1 MQKAIYV
8 AALLA
13 ATANLFWAAN
23 AIVGKVVVSSLP
35 AFTLS
40 QFRWLLAFAFLLPFG
55 LPKIIQQWSW
65 YRENL
70 LRVVVLSI
78 LSVTLYN
85 TLQYW
90 ALEYTE
96 PVNVGAMLALMPL
109 AIAVV
114 SGLFGGRHLSAIEW
128 LLFVV
133 AVFGALLVTTN
144 GQLMS
149 LLSQQGGGV
158 GELLMIAAILSW
170 AAYSVVLKK
179 TPHDNISMVGMLTA
193 FVGIGTVFILPF
205 WLFNIAEGAVYLP
218 NTTQLPAI
226 FFVALFP
233 SIVSFFCW
241 NQAVRIG
248 DANIAGLMV
257 TTAPLFNAL
266 LSIVFLQQQIS
277 LIRWVG
283 IGIVVVA
290 VAAALMISRRQM
302 GLQR

>member
-1 MQKAIYV
+1 MQKTIYL

-23 AIVGKVVVSSLP
+23 AIVGKVVVSALP

-40 QFRWLLAFAFLLPFG
+40 QFRWFLAFAVLLPFG
-55 LPKIIQQWSW
+55 LPKIIQQWAW
-65 YRENL
+65 YRQNL
-70 LRVVVLSI
+70 VRVILLSI

-114 SGLFGGRHLSAIEW
+114 SGLFGGRHLSLGEW
-128 LLFVV
+128 VLFAV
-133 AVFGALLVTTN
+133 AVFGALIVTTN
-144 GQLMS
+144 GQLMA
-149 LLSQQGGGV
+149 LLQGQGSGA
-158 GELLMIAAILSW
+158 GEVLMVAAILSW
-170 AAYSVVLKK
+170 AAYSVLLKK

-205 WLFNIAEGAVYLP
+205 WLFNFASGSTYIPTAS
-218 NTTQLPAI
+218 QLPAI
-226 FFVALFP
+226 VFVALFP

-241 NQAVRIG
+241 NQAVKIG

-266 LSIVFLQQQIS
+266 LSIIFLQQQIS
-277 LIRWVG
+277 LIRWMG
-283 IGIVVVA
+283 ILVVVIA
-290 VAAALMISRRQM
+290 VAAALMISRKAM
-302 GLQR
+302 GLSR